1 MNSYEFLV
9 NMLSAKKTLMGLRQG
24 LARLLSYENKNSF
37 QMAFSISRSNIFKL
51 KLLCKHGFFMH
62 YKTAPYKSPKA
73 QN

>member
-51 KLLCKHGFFMH
+51 KLLCKHGFF
-62 YKTAPYKSPKA
+62 YAL
-73 QN
+73 QNCTLQIP